1 VKLIKIAGLVLVG
14 LVVLVVAVLMFGIPA
29 GPLVGYLSDRV
40 EEAGYELRINGPSR
54 VALWPYVSLAA
65 DDIHVVDKANSRED
79 LFAASTL
86 RVGVSL
92 TGLLTGDIRVTEIE
106 VAKPVIRLT
115 SGRPAPGRA
124 GGSAEP
130 KDSVLRNVAID
141 RITVTG
147 GTLIMRDLVENLEGR
162 IEAIQLTAS
171 APAKGPLDVQVEGR
185 AGAQVLRFAAKATS
199 LSQIAE
205 ARPTLLDARLE
216 LPGLLKTP
224 LAFTANLKVADQ
236 MVSVDGMRGSLGTG
250 RLNGSIAIDTG
261 KARPHA
267 NASLSFD
274 RLELAPDAR
283 PAPAG
288 SPAEPWSD
296 KPMDLA
302 LLRVFDATVK
312 MSMRELVVGTVQ
324 IAPADIEANLA
335 GGLLSLVLTRAQL
348 YGGPVQGRVV
358 MDADRRDPRHGAS
371 FEFSGI
377 DALAFLT
384 DATGF
389 DKLEGR
395 FNAKFDLTA
404 NGASPAAI
412 VSSLGGNAELSLQ
425 NGAIRDISVPSMVR
439 TLSNQTLQG
448 WQDRDSEKTA
458 FGTFSATVKLTNGQA
473 TTEDLR
479 LNGPLVS
486 MTGRGT
492 ADLVGRT
499 LDFRVDPKLVL
510 VQQGQGSAANPAGL
524 GVPVVIKGSWSNPRI
539 YPDIAGILENPQAA
553 FDRLKTMGGSLF
565 GLLRE
570 PDASGRTPQAGDVI
584 KRLDEA
590 IRGNSQPGQQG
601 QPRERVQDVIRDL
614 FRR

>member
-1 VKLIKIAGLVLVG
+1 MKLIKIAGLVLVG
-14 LVVLVVAVLMFGIPA
+14 LVVLVVSVLMFGIPA
-29 GPLVGYLSDRV
+29 GPLVGYFSDHV
-40 EEAGYELRINGPSR
+40 EKAGYELRINGASR
-54 VALWPYVSLAA
+54 VALWPYLSLAA
-65 DDIHVVDKANSRED
+65 EDIRVIDKANSRED

-92 TGLLTGDIRVTEIE
+92 TGLLTGDVRVTEIE
-106 VAKPVIRLT
+106 VEKPVIRLT
-115 SGRPAPGRA
+115 SGRPAPGRPA
-124 GGSAEP
+124 GRAEP

-141 RITVTG
+141 RVTVTG

-185 AGAQVLRFAAKATS
+185 AGTQVLRLAAKASS
-199 LSQIAE
+199 LSQVAE
-205 ARPTLLDARLE
+205 GRPALMDARLE

-224 LAFTANLKVADQ
+224 LAFTANLKVTDQ
-236 MVSVDGMRGSLGTG
+236 MVSVDGMRGSLGSG
-250 RLNGSIAIDTG
+250 RVTGSIAIDTG
-261 KARPHA
+261 KARPNA

-274 RLELAPDAR
+274 RLELAPEAR

-288 SPAEPWSD
+288 SAAQPWSD

-302 LLRVFDATVK
+302 VLRVFDATVK

-335 GGLLSLVLTRAQL
+335 GGLLSVVLARAQL
-348 YGGPVQGRVV
+348 YGGPLQGRIV

-377 DALAFLT
+377 DALPFLT

-425 NGAIRDISVPSMVR
+425 NGAIRDISVPGMVR

-448 WQDRDSEKTA
+448 WQDRDAEKTA
-458 FGTFSATVKLTNGQA
+458 FGTFSATVKLASGQA
-473 TTEDLR
+473 ATEDLR
-479 LNGPLVS
+479 LVGPLVS

-510 VQQGQGSAANPAGL
+510 SQQGQGSATNPAGL

-570 PDASGRTPQAGDVI
+570 PDATGRTPQAGDVI

-590 IRGNSQPGQQG
+590 IRGGGDRKPGQE
-601 QPRERVQDVIRDL
+601 RERVQDVIRDL